1 MGCLGE
7 LGFPPLHGRLYP
19 PLLTVVGPAAL
30 LVLQQDQVRHQ
41 AVTHRAPAL
50 NLQLWNHQKH

>member
-7 LGFPPLHGRLYP
+7 LGFPPLHGRLDP
-19 PLLTVVGPAAL
+19 PLLTVVGPATL

-50 NLQLWNHQKH
+50 NLQLWNH